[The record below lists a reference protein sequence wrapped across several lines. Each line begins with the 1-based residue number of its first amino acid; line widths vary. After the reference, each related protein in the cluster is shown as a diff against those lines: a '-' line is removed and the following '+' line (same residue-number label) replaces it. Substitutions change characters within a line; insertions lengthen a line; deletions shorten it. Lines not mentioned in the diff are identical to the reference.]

1 MPLALPLGV
10 PGGIAPAFIRASS
23 WLSPAGVVPSSL
35 GLSCLVGAGAL
46 RGGCCGSAGVLRES
60 SRAANRL
67 SIAARRD
74 SSGSGGR
81 FRYWVRAAVT
91 RAVLVVPWAVA
102 AVSSASSKA
111 SARRIVR
118 LGIAGGVQRQ
128 DNGNPAPGPSPQ
140 VVALAVASP
149 HVWRSWA
156 ISWGYRFWVHSSRK
170 WRFCVQLYT
179 TQASSKVDEGRRW
192 PEVGRICQI
201 IFLE

>member
-23 WLSPAGVVPSSL
+23 WLSPAGALLSSPMV
-35 GLSCLVGAGAL
+35 SCLVGAGAL
-46 RGGCCGSAGVLRES
+46 RGGCCGGAVVLRLDS
-60 SRAANRL
+60 SASNRL

-91 RAVLVVPWAVA
+91 RAVRVVPWAVA
-102 AVSSASSKA
+102 VASSAVSKSG
-111 SARRIVR
+111 ARRIVR

-140 VVALAVASP
+140 AVALAV
-149 HVWRSWA
+149 VGG
-156 ISWGYRFWVHSSRK
+156 IG
-170 WRFCVQLYT
+170 
-179 TQASSKVDEGRRW
+179 GR
-192 PEVGRICQI
+192 PPKLGHK
-201 IFLE
+201 LGL